1 MRDLLARWVA
11 AWDHFW
17 FEPADSATLG
27 LLRWFS
33 GGMLLYT
40 HLVWGLALQPFF
52 GPDGWQDQL
61 LVQHSLRDTLAPS
74 FWWSVPPSLLG
85 VTHGACL
92 LILLLY
98 WVGLFHRVTPWLAFA
113 ITVSYINR
121 VPLANFGLDQINSL
135 LVAYVAVGSLGLPTP
150 DARLT
155 TDRAWFRW
163 RQQPPQQIVSPSL
176 SPQPRVSVRLALR
189 LVQVHLCVI
198 YFGAGLSKLKGLS
211 WWTGDAVW
219 LAVANRE
226 YQSYDLTWLAWSPW
240 LINLVSVGTVAWE
253 MTFWLLIWHPRLRWP
268 VLLAGLGMHTGIGL
282 CLGMWT
288 FGLVMEMGY
297 IAFVRP
303 ESLLA
308 WGDWFRHFFPGNPP
322 APADPAPAAPTTNGP
337 PGPGCPSSSTSS
349 EQLAVS
355 HSTLAPSTTGAG
367 QPLPQPHP
375 AG

>member
-1 MRDLLARWVA
+1 MRDPLARWVA

-85 VTHGACL
+85 VTHVACL

-135 LVAYVAVGSLGLPTP
+135 LVAYVAVGYLGLPTP

-163 RQQPPQQIVSPSL
+163 RQQPPQQVVSPSL
-176 SPQPRVSVRLALR
+176 SPQPRVSVRLAL
-189 LVQVHLCVI
+189 
-198 YFGAGLSKLKGLS
+198 
-211 WWTGDAVW
+211 
-219 LAVANRE
+219 
-226 YQSYDLTWLAWSPW
+226 
-240 LINLVSVGTVAWE
+240 
-253 MTFWLLIWHPRLRWP
+253 
-268 VLLAGLGMHTGIGL
+268 
-282 CLGMWT
+282 
-288 FGLVMEMGY
+288 
-297 IAFVRP
+297 
-303 ESLLA
+303 
-308 WGDWFRHFFPGNPP
+308 
-322 APADPAPAAPTTNGP
+322 
-337 PGPGCPSSSTSS
+337 
-349 EQLAVS
+349 
-355 HSTLAPSTTGAG
+355 
-367 QPLPQPHP
+367 
-375 AG
+375 

>member
-1 MRDLLARWVA
+1 MKELLSRWIS
-11 AWDHFW
+11 AWDQFW

-52 GPDGWQDQL
+52 GPDGWQDHL
-61 LVQHSLRDTLAPS
+61 LVGHALRDTLAPS
-74 FWWSVPPSLLG
+74 FWWSIPPSLLG
-85 VTHGACL
+85 VTHAACL

-135 LVAYVAVGSLGLPTP
+135 LVAYVAVGSLGLPSR

-155 TDRAWFRW
+155 ADRAWFRW
-163 RQQPPQQIVSPSL
+163 RQQSARGGTASL
-176 SPQPRVSVRLALR
+176 PDPQPHVSVRLALR
-189 LVQVHLCVI
+189 LVQIHLCVI

-219 LAVANRE
+219 LAIANRE
-226 YQSYDLTWLAWSPW
+226 YQSQDLTWLAWTPW

-268 VLLAGLGMHTGIGL
+268 VLLVGLGMHTGIGL
-282 CLGMWT
+282 FLGMWT

-297 IAFVRP
+297 LAFVRP

-308 WGDWFRHFFPGNPP
+308 WGAWFRHLIPGSPS
-322 APADPAPAAPTTNGP
+322 AP
-337 PGPGCPSSSTSS
+337 TSS
-349 EQLAVS
+349 EPGDSPSREIAPTLASSDPPAVPL
-355 HSTLAPSTTGAG
+355 STLSASTSAASGPG
-367 QPLPQPHP
+367 RLQPRPH
-375 AG
+375 GST